1 VRISFRLAIDRW
13 RSVKRRERR
22 ETEWASPQWQ
32 PARPSAEQIAVSN
45 QFQARLE
52 EELERLPDKARLVLV
67 LSAIQGYTLEEVAAM
82 LEIPLG
88 TVKSRLFFARKRLAE
103 KLR

>member
-1 VRISFRLAIDRW
+1 MCREQ
-13 RSVKRRERR
+13 SVNEN
-22 ETEWASPQWQ
+22 EWASPALQ
-32 PARPSAEQIAVSN
+32 PAPPSAEQIAVSS

-52 EELERLPDKARLVLV
+52 KALEQLPDKARLVLV

-88 TVKSRLFFARKRLAE
+88 TVKSRLFFARKKLAE